1 MENEFNDES
10 PEKSTR
16 GSFDNNSGESS
27 LERQTEKPKR
37 TLSDPNRGVF
47 ERKVDFNANS
57 ERSFDRN
64 DRGGDRG
71 GFNRER
77 SFNRDDRGGDRSG
90 FNRERPASRDD
101 RSGDREGGFNRERTL
116 NRDDRDGDRGG
127 FNRERTVNRDDRG
140 GEREGGF
147 NRERTINRDDRDGD
161 RGGFNR
167 ERPASRDDRGGE
179 REGGFN
185 RERTIN
191 RDDRGGDRGGFNR
204 ERPASRDD
212 RGGEREGGFNRE
224 RSFNRDDRG
233 GFNRERPA
241 SRDDRG
247 GEREG
252 GFNRERSFNRDERS
266 GDRGGFNRDDRG
278 GERSGF
284 YKPFEKKKSFGDDS
298 EDRYDNSNRTLRPRK
313 NRGDE
318 FDRPKIGAG
327 LGPKYTEEPFD
338 PEAEIRLNKYV
349 ANSGV
354 CSRREADNHIIAGE
368 VTVNGEVVT
377 TLGTKIKM
385 GDEVQFNG
393 NVIIGEKKVYL
404 LLNKPKGFVTSVDD
418 PHAEKTVMELIKGA
432 CSERVYPVGRLD
444 KSTTGVL
451 MLTNDGDLTKTLTHP
466 TYNKKKIYHV
476 FLDKKISEEDMERIA
491 SGVDLDDGVA
501 YADAVSYVDGSD
513 KSQVGVEIHSG
524 KNRIIRRMFDT
535 IGYKVIKLDR
545 VYFAGLTKKGLPR
558 GRWRFLTQREV
569 AMLKMGSYE

>member
-1 MENEFNDES
+1 M
-10 PEKSTR
+10 
-16 GSFDNNSGESS
+16 
-27 LERQTEKPKR
+27 
-37 TLSDPNRGVF
+37 
-47 ERKVDFNANS
+47 
-57 ERSFDRN
+57 
-64 DRGGDRG
+64 
-71 GFNRER
+71 
-77 SFNRDDRGGDRSG
+77 
-90 FNRERPASRDD
+90 
-101 RSGDREGGFNRERTL
+101 
-116 NRDDRDGDRGG
+116 
-127 FNRERTVNRDDRG
+127 
-140 GEREGGF
+140 
-147 NRERTINRDDRDGD
+147 
-161 RGGFNR
+161 
-167 ERPASRDDRGGE
+167 
-179 REGGFN
+179 
-185 RERTIN
+185 
-191 RDDRGGDRGGFNR
+191 
-204 ERPASRDD
+204 
-212 RGGEREGGFNRE
+212 
-224 RSFNRDDRG
+224 
-233 GFNRERPA
+233 
-241 SRDDRG
+241 
-247 GEREG
+247 
-252 GFNRERSFNRDERS
+252 
-266 GDRGGFNRDDRG
+266 
-278 GERSGF
+278 
-284 YKPFEKKKSFGDDS
+284 
-298 EDRYDNSNRTLRPRK
+298 
-313 NRGDE
+313 
-318 FDRPKIGAG
+318 
-327 LGPKYTEEPFD
+327 
-338 PEAEIRLNKYV
+338 NKYV

>member
-1 MENEFNDES
+1 M
-10 PEKSTR
+10 
-16 GSFDNNSGESS
+16 
-27 LERQTEKPKR
+27 
-37 TLSDPNRGVF
+37 
-47 ERKVDFNANS
+47 
-57 ERSFDRN
+57 
-64 DRGGDRG
+64 
-71 GFNRER
+71 
-77 SFNRDDRGGDRSG
+77 
-90 FNRERPASRDD
+90 
-101 RSGDREGGFNRERTL
+101 
-116 NRDDRDGDRGG
+116 
-127 FNRERTVNRDDRG
+127 
-140 GEREGGF
+140 
-147 NRERTINRDDRDGD
+147 
-161 RGGFNR
+161 
-167 ERPASRDDRGGE
+167 
-179 REGGFN
+179 
-185 RERTIN
+185 
-191 RDDRGGDRGGFNR
+191 
-204 ERPASRDD
+204 
-212 RGGEREGGFNRE
+212 
-224 RSFNRDDRG
+224 
-233 GFNRERPA
+233 
-241 SRDDRG
+241 
-247 GEREG
+247 
-252 GFNRERSFNRDERS
+252 
-266 GDRGGFNRDDRG
+266 
-278 GERSGF
+278 
-284 YKPFEKKKSFGDDS
+284 
-298 EDRYDNSNRTLRPRK
+298 
-313 NRGDE
+313 
-318 FDRPKIGAG
+318 
-327 LGPKYTEEPFD
+327 
-338 PEAEIRLNKYV
+338 NKYV

-491 SGVDLDDGVA
+491 AGVDLDDGVA